1 MCELNLKKKVFVRV
15 TIVDYLVNLPA
26 ICKQLSKMRSFFSLY
41 FCSKCDRTVRYTPIE
56 SYWLLRSVFFF
67 KKRKKKSG
75 LVCTLSKQKRSLTSG
90 AFVCYASSSGLMV
103 GCFECVSKFKFNT
116 LHKICT
122 CIRAILDFISMWH
135 VYLRWVV
142 LAAMVQCICKE
153 SKRVMLGLFYYVWTL
168 GTGQKFVFFI
178 LLSIHK
184 LPFVSRSWIFFS
196 LDLFSAPNGN
206 WLEAWTRE
214 KAKLTL
220 QVKNYLPISCTHAFL
235 KRKKKQNMEKIEKI
249 VTPAN
254 VMHVDI
260 RDNWTDLKD
269 RMQQKQPKTRM
280 TYRINDT
287 YEHSHT
293 KKCLEKECWCWIDDK
308 HMEIKCVFVV
318 CTLDI

>member
-1 MCELNLKKKVFVRV
+1 
-15 TIVDYLVNLPA
+15 
-26 ICKQLSKMRSFFSLY
+26 MRSFFSLY

-56 SYWLLRSVFFF
+56 SYWLLRSGFFL

-168 GTGQKFVFFI
+168 GTGQKFFFYYFALYSQI
-178 LLSIHK
+178 AIRFSIMD
-184 LPFVSRSWIFFS
+184 FFFS
-196 LDLFSAPNGN
+196 RFIFRPE
-206 WLEAWTRE
+206 W
-214 KAKLTL
+214 KLTWSMDERKSKINATSEKL
-220 QVKNYLPISCTHAFL
+220 FANLMHTCIFET
-235 KRKKKQNMEKIEKI
+235 KKKQNMEKIEKI